1 MIHVRAG
8 SQGDI
13 DTIVAVQLRL
23 ARETEDLRLDRAS
36 VAQGVRAVVEDA
48 AKGRYW
54 LAEEDGRVLG
64 CLLTVP
70 EWSDWRNGTILWIH
84 SLYVRPESRRRGVFR
99 SLYRHLR
106 RMVEEDDSLKGL
118 RLYVNRRNAAAKKV
132 YEAMGMDGQHYEMFE
147 WLV

>member
-8 SQGDI
+8 SQGDV
-13 DTIVAVQLRL
+13 DTIVAFQLRL

-70 EWSDWRNGTILWIH
+70 EWSDWRNGTVLWIH

-147 WLV
+147 WLA

>member
-8 SQGDI
+8 SQGDV
-13 DTIVAVQLRL
+13 DTIVEFQLRL
-23 ARETEDLRLDRAS
+23 ARETEDLRLDRAA

-70 EWSDWRNGTILWIH
+70 EWSDWRNGTVLWIH

-99 SLYRHLR
+99 SLYGHLR

-132 YEAMGMDGQHYEMFE
+132 YEAMGMDGQHYDMFE
-147 WLV
+147 WLA